1 MLARNPASLLSLVAW
16 LKTKDPESCGIT
28 AVPLSLSA
36 PSPFHGAGRLLTRP
50 LEGPVEAYA
59 RLGNGSMAQ
68 AGRMHG
74 RYDQPLRYTLN
85 FRNGSMLLKKSQ
97 IAGC

>member
-59 RLGNGSMAQ
+59 RLGNGSMALRR
-68 AGRMHG
+68 AVCTGDTINRCDTRLTSAMGR
-74 RYDQPLRYTLN
+74 
-85 FRNGSMLLKKSQ
+85 
-97 IAGC
+97 CC